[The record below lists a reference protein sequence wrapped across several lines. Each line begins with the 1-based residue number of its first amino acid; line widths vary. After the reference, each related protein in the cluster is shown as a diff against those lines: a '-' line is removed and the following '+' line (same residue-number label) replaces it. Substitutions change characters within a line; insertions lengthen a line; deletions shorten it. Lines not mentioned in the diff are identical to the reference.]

1 MRRIVTEL
9 ARQAPRLIGSPVFFI
24 GLLTIALLWIVAGP
38 LTGFSSGWAL
48 IPSAAGSIVALLLLV
63 LLQFTQNRD
72 TRAVQL
78 KLDEVIRALDAAR
91 TELLGLERLT
101 DDELDA
107 IEAELAETRERHQS
121 H

>member
-1 MRRIVTEL
+1 MRRIVSEL

-24 GLLTIALLWIVAGP
+24 ALLATAVLWLAAGP
-38 LTGFSSGWAL
+38 VTGFSNDWAL

-63 LLQFTQNRD
+63 LLQYTQNRD
-72 TRAVQL
+72 TRALQL

-107 IEAELAETRERHQS
+107 IEAELAETRDRHRS
-121 H
+121 G